1 MFKSTSP
8 KAGLGLAV
16 NMYHTSSLF
25 QFMRSHFLYRAAR
38 GPEVISRGSARRG
51 PPDLVVSRC
60 LWVHSELKV
69 GWGESRVEWPFS
81 YLAINTGSYI

>member
-38 GPEVISRGSARRG
+38 GPEVN
-51 PPDLVVSRC
+51 
-60 LWVHSELKV
+60 
-69 GWGESRVEWPFS
+69 FS
-81 YLAINTGSYI
+81 GLGAPWAPLNL